1 MGDSGPWD
9 GTRAPRFGAL
19 LVALAILLIGYPY
32 FGDTPTGTF
41 MGGVASL
48 VVLTGAVWAL
58 RARRWPWRVGVAL
71 MLVTVGA
78 SAVAFLGGHRGHP
91 VVEAS
96 FSAFY
101 AFTTVAVF
109 LDVIRSERVTPDTL
123 YGAVCVYL
131 LIGLTFGSLFD
142 TVETITPGS
151 FQINVS
157 TEGPPEIRWRTLIF
171 LSFMTLTTVGFGDVT
186 PTTPQTQSLVSIE
199 GVIGVL
205 YVAVLIARI
214 VGISARGRGDDG
226 GRA

>member
-1 MGDSGPWD
+1 M
-9 GTRAPRFGAL
+9 L
-19 LVALAILLIGYPY
+19 LVGYPY

-41 MGGVASL
+41 LGGLASL
-48 VVLTGAVWAL
+48 VVLAGAVYAL
-58 RARRWPWRVGVAL
+58 RTRRWSWRVGLTL
-71 MLVTVGA
+71 MLLTVGA
-78 SAVAFLGGHRGHP
+78 SGVAFLGGARGHP

-109 LDVIRSERVTPDTL
+109 LEVIRSERVTPDTL

-142 TVETITPGS
+142 TIETITPGS

-157 TEGPPEIRWRTLIF
+157 TDGPVEIRWRTLIF

-214 VGISARGRGDDG
+214 VAIHSRSRAEGRIGP
-226 GRA
+226 RHIVPLHT